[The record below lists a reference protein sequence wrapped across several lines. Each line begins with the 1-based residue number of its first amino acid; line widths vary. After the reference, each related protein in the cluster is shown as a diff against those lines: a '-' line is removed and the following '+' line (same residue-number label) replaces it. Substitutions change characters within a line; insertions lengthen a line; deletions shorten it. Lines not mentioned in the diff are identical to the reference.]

1 MINRSLNEDEIYNI
15 TEAFRMA
22 ILDAKYDRRF
32 QYRDRMSN
40 FPGGCCDDASD
51 LLAYSAF
58 NSTGLQELKKIADK
72 YHQISNDFKI
82 VEKDGKTEQYRDNE
96 NKTSDEEKNDKD
108 TQ

>member
-1 MINRSLNEDEIYNI
+1 MIVINRSLNEDEIYNI

-51 LLAYSAF
+51 LLAYYLLEKYNIHTNKEMEF
-58 NSTGLQELKKIADK
+58 IVMITLNILQ
-72 YHQISNDFKI
+72 
-82 VEKDGKTEQYRDNE
+82 
-96 NKTSDEEKNDKD
+96 TSHG
-108 TQ
+108 

>member
-1 MINRSLNEDEIYNI
+1 MIVINRSLNEDEIYNI

-51 LLAYSAF
+51 LLA
-58 NSTGLQELKKIADK
+58 
-72 YHQISNDFKI
+72 
-82 VEKDGKTEQYRDNE
+82 
-96 NKTSDEEKNDKD
+96 
-108 TQ
+108 

>member
-1 MINRSLNEDEIYNI
+1 MIVINRTLNEDEIYNI

-51 LLAYSAF
+51 LLAYYLLENTIF
-58 NSTGLQELKKIADK
+58 TRNKEMEFIVMITLNILQTT
-72 YHQISNDFKI
+72 H
-82 VEKDGKTEQYRDNE
+82 G
-96 NKTSDEEKNDKD
+96 
-108 TQ
+108 